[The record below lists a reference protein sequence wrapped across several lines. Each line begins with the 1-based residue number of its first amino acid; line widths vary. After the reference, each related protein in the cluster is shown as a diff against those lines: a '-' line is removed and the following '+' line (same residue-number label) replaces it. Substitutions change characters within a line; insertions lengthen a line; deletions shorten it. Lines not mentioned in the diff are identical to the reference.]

1 MTMPH
6 DCDPE
11 VFELLRAAAELPHGR
26 EQVTLLEQALATA
39 QRLGGFDN
47 EYWARNQLIEALYY
61 APRERATLTHYAWLR
76 RALDTAGDRLDTED
90 RAQVL
95 WKLKWA
101 MDHVIGVADLD
112 LATVRATIDD
122 VEGAFRAHGY
132 RLRPVMQMR
141 HRLAEDLDDPAGQAA
156 AVAVFRREP
165 RDRLSDC
172 HACER
177 SFEAD
182 LVQDRPAEALAAIEP
197 ILRGELTCA
206 EQPGSALAQ
215 AIGWHVDLG
224 DHEAAVAAYRR
235 GWPLIKD
242 DSKMVLPA
250 ARVLIGLVRLGELD
264 RAIDALVPRLGWLDG
279 TDDDAHRRLFA
290 AAGALVLG
298 AAIEHG
304 LAPELVGGRPA
315 ATVRDDLRERA
326 YAVAAAFDTRNGTT
340 VHRRQVERVLAT
352 QLGATPSLPPLRL
365 GTDPGTLAG
374 PGPAGSGSAGA
385 GRSGSGEGGAGAEGL
400 PDRQMVGIAEHAEA
414 LREQLDLL
422 SDDIETLLQAWRDQR
437 PELLAGLADDDPA
450 WADVALLDRIG
461 GTGLEPD
468 AAEPLLSSALGAAR
482 RAGDSVAERRAELE
496 LALLAL
502 EREAAA
508 STDGPQQ
515 LTPDDR
521 ERADHERADHE
532 RADHEPADH
541 EPADHE
547 PVDHE
552 ALDHEPADHEPL
564 DHGAVYAEVAAI
576 AEGLEA
582 QADWVNA
589 AAAWRR
595 IGLVFRSVLEIDLA
609 RTAFERALPAQRLA
623 GPPLRVALVLT
634 ELSQL
639 LPGLDPARAQ
649 EYADEAAEIAE
660 AAGHRVLIA
669 VTADLRA
676 RLACQGGDFDTAHEL
691 LSAALPA
698 ATGGSAEVPLRL
710 LHADVCIDRQDW
722 ATLEQQGRALV
733 ALGQARRDQMLLTLG
748 QRHLGLALV
757 ETGHHAEAAELLEA
771 AIARARIDEPL
782 LVGPVGWALGNALSG
797 AGEPGA
803 ARTAYASSA
812 TAFEAA
818 ARPDEAAH
826 AQARAGDCAWDIGD
840 TLAAGAHYEA
850 AVQHARVAG
859 SVDVYATALRSLAA
873 LRVGGGELAAG
884 LADLDAVPALTRD
897 FAAEHGHEDA
907 DEWPERLGF
916 GIARQGARLLLGAG
930 EPHAAATRLAALE
943 PTLVGEAA
951 AVVRAE
957 RGSYLAAGGDL
968 AGAEPLLV
976 EALPLLDAEHL
987 VGFRVDCAGRWAQAL
1002 HDAGQVERADE
1013 VWQRFGG

>member
-11 VFELLRAAAELPHGR
+11 VVELLRAAAELPHGR

-47 EYWARNQLIEALYY
+47 EYWARNQVIEAHYY
-61 APRERATLTHYAWLR
+61 LPRERATLTHYAWLR

-122 VEGAFRAHGY
+122 VEGAFRAQGY

-182 LVQDRPAEALAAIEP
+182 LVQDRPAEALAVIEP

-235 GWPLIKD
+235 GWPLAKD
-242 DSKMVLPA
+242 NSKMALPA
-250 ARVLIGLVRLGELD
+250 ARVFIGLVRLGELD

-279 TDDDAHRRLFA
+279 TDDDTHRQLFA

-298 AAIEHG
+298 AAIEQG
-304 LAPELVGGRPA
+304 LAPELIDGRPA

-326 YAVAAAFDTRNGTT
+326 YAVAGAFDRRNATT

-352 QLGATPSLPPLRL
+352 QVGTTPSLPPLRL
-365 GTDPGTLAG
+365 G
-374 PGPAGSGSAGA
+374 A
-385 GRSGSGEGGAGAEGL
+385 GRSGPGEGVAEVEGL
-400 PDRQMVGIAEHAEA
+400 PGPRPTSIGEHAEA

-422 SDDIETLLQAWRDQR
+422 SDDIETVLHSWREQR
-437 PELLAGLADDDPA
+437 PELLTGLADDDPA

-468 AAEPLLSSALGAAR
+468 EAEPLLRSALGAAR

-496 LALLAL
+496 LALLGL
-502 EREAAA
+502 EREAAE

-521 ERADHERADHE
+521 ERADHE
-532 RADHEPADH
+532 PADH
-541 EPADHE
+541 ELVAHELVDQERPDHPA
-547 PVDHE
+547 
-552 ALDHEPADHEPL
+552 L
-564 DHGAVYAEVAAI
+564 YAEVAAI

-639 LPGLDPARAQ
+639 LPGLDPAWAQ
-649 EYADEAAEIAE
+649 ACAAEAAAIAD

-669 VTADLRA
+669 MTADIRA

-771 AIARARIDEPL
+771 AMARARIDEPL

-850 AVQHARVAG
+850 AGQHARVAG
-859 SVDVYATALRSLAA
+859 SVDVYAVALRSLAA
-873 LRVGGGELAAG
+873 LRAGGGELAAG
-884 LADLDAVPALTRD
+884 LDDLDAVPTLTRD

-907 DEWPERLGF
+907 AEWPERLGF

-930 EPHAAATRLAALE
+930 EPLAAATRLAALE

-957 RGSYLAAGGDL
+957 RGSYLAAGGNL

-1002 HDAGQVERADE
+1002 HDAGEVERADE